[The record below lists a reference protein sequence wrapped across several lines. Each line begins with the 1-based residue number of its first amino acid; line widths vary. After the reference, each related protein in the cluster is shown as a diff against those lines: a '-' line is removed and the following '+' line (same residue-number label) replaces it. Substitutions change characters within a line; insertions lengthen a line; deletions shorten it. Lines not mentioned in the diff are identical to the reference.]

1 MLAPALPLLARAFRW
16 LTRALPMLAPAC
28 VLLVL
33 AHPLLGQAL
42 PPEVLPFG
50 DEEPERARDLVSAII
65 EIGLLT
71 WFFYLMLK
79 FLHGKAGLAV
89 LKGLLISLATIV
101 LSLAAIHFLAGVSFP
116 RLEVAGRYM
125 LPPMIVVIFVV
136 FQPELRRGL
145 LRLSEAGSLA
155 TPGAAGHLADLCTSF
170 RALARRH
177 TGALVVFERQ
187 TGIKGLQDTGVPLDA
202 AVSGALIESIFYP
215 KSPLHDGAV
224 IVRDGRIVAACCMLP
239 LTESTAL
246 SRELGTRHRAA
257 LGVTEE
263 SDAVAVVVSEE
274 TGRITVVHRGR
285 LQPVEDPAGL
295 DAVLG
300 ELLHAFEPEEAS

>member
-1 MLAPALPLLARAFRW
+1 VTMSLLLQSLA
-16 LTRALPMLAPAC
+16 
-28 VLLVL
+28 
-33 AHPLLGQAL
+33 QAL
-42 PPEVLPFG
+42 PQAALPFG
-50 DEEPERARDLVSAII
+50 SEEPERVRDFVGAVI

-71 WFFYLMLK
+71 WFFYGLLR

-89 LKGLLISLATIV
+89 LKGLLITLAGIC
-101 LSLAAIHFLAGVSFP
+101 LSLAALYFLLGIDFP
-116 RLEVAGRYM
+116 RLTVAGKYM
-125 LPPMIVVIFVV
+125 LPFLIVVLVV
-136 FQPELRRGL
+136 LFQPELRRGF
-145 LRLSEAGSLA
+145 LRLSEAGALSGRGA
-155 TPGAAGHLADLCTSF
+155 TGHLSDLCGSF
-170 RALARRH
+170 RSLARRH
-177 TGALVVFERQ
+177 VGALVVFERR

-224 IVRDGRIVAACCMLP
+224 LVRDGRIVAACCMLP

-274 TGRITVVHRGR
+274 TGRITVAHRGR
-285 LQPVEDPAGL
+285 LQQVEDAEGLEAVLAEHL
-295 DAVLG
+295 DAAG
-300 ELLHAFEPEEAS
+300 PEDAS

>member
-1 MLAPALPLLARAFRW
+1 MNAAPGRITLRSFAPALAVLVLACPLLA
-16 LTRALPMLAPAC
+16 
-28 VLLVL
+28 
-33 AHPLLGQAL
+33 QAL
-42 PPEVLPFG
+42 PPSLSPFG

-71 WFFYLMLK
+71 WFFYILLK

-89 LKGLLISLATIV
+89 LKGLLITLATIV
-101 LSLAAIHFLAGVSFP
+101 LSLAAVSFLAGVRFP
-116 RLEVAGRYM
+116 RLQVAGTYM
-125 LPPMIVVIFVV
+125 LPFMIVVLVV
-136 FQPELRRGL
+136 LFQPELRRGL
-145 LRLSEAGSLA
+145 LRLSEAGSII
-155 TPGAAGHLADLCTSF
+155 TPGSPGHLSDLCTSF

-187 TGIKGLQDTGVPLDA
+187 TGIKGLQDTGIPLDA
-202 AVSGALIESIFYP
+202 TLSGALIESIFYP
-215 KSPLHDGAV
+215 KSPMHDGAV
-224 IVRDGRIVAACCMLP
+224 IVREGRIVAACCMLP

-257 LGVTEE
+257 IGVTEE

-285 LQPVEDPAGL
+285 LQPVEDPLGL
-295 DAVLG
+295 DALLG
-300 ELLHAFEPEEAS
+300 ELLHAYEPEEAS

>member
-1 MLAPALPLLARAFRW
+1 VNAVVASLALRTLA
-16 LTRALPMLAPAC
+16 
-28 VLLVL
+28 
-33 AHPLLGQAL
+33 QAL
-42 PPEVLPFG
+42 PPQALPFG

-71 WFFYLMLK
+71 WFFYVMLR

-89 LKGLLISLATIV
+89 LKGLLITVATIV
-101 LSLAAIHFLAGVSFP
+101 FSLFAVAWLAGVGFP
-116 RLEVAGRYM
+116 RLEVAGTYM
-125 LPPMIVVIFVV
+125 LPPMIVVIFVL

-145 LRLSEAGSLA
+145 LRLSEAGALNA
-155 TPGAAGHLADLCTSF
+155 PGSAGHLSDLCTSF
-170 RALARRH
+170 RALSRRH

-263 SDAVAVVVSEE
+263 SDAVAVAVSEE
-274 TGRITVVHRGR
+274 TGRITVAHRGR
-285 LQPVEDPAGL
+285 LQPVEDPVALEG
-295 DAVLG
+295 VLA
-300 ELLHAFEPEEAS
+300 EHLQSFEPEDDS